1 MHELWIRAIRYS
13 SVGALAVAL
22 TGAAGAASQVLATP
36 AVPRPEVYLEKS
48 LAHLEAPSQLSL
60 APPPWREQL
69 EEALNPERVPA
80 AEAWPTWLAHR
91 RPGIVYH
98 VPPPPPARV
107 REHGELELEASA
119 GRGEVSLA
127 WQAPDL
133 EGLELTGYRVERLS
147 GGGWVEL
154 AELGFEATSW
164 SERVA
169 GDGAL
174 RYRLTSTVQTDDHTE
189 LDPELATRSAE
200 VSVSGLLTWAVV
212 PRKQLNLADGRVGVQ
227 LELYRWTGE
236 RFVRSLH
243 TVRQGA
249 PIGDSGLVLAE
260 VEPRDGTLAVRVGV
274 ADGSTGPGLDPQRWW
289 SDADRPRGSR

>member
-36 AVPRPEVYLEKS
+36 TVPQPEVYLEKS

-60 APPPWREQL
+60 EPPPWREQL
-69 EEALNPERVPA
+69 EEALSPERVPV
-80 AEAWPTWLAHR
+80 AEAWPTWIAHR

-127 WQAPDL
+127 WQAPALD
-133 EGLELTGYRVERLS
+133 GLELIGYRVERFS

-154 AELGFEATSW
+154 AELGFEATRW

-169 GDGAL
+169 GDGTL

-200 VSVSGLLTWAVV
+200 VTVSALLTWAVV
-212 PRKQLNLADGRVGVQ
+212 PRKRLNLADGRVGVQ

-236 RFVRSLH
+236 RFARSLH
-243 TVRQGA
+243 TVHQGA

-260 VEPRDGTLAVRVGV
+260 VEPRDGTLAVRVLT
-274 ADGSTGPGLDPQRWW
+274 ADGNAGPGLDPQRWW
-289 SDADRPRGSR
+289 STADRPRGSR